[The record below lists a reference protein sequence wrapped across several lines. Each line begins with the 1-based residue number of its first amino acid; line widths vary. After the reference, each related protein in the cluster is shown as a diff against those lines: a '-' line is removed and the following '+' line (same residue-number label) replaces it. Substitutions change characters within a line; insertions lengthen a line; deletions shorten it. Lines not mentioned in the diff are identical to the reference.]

1 MLTFQDGDL
10 NTALHF
16 GARNGCAKI
25 CAHIIK
31 QAERVQLIALLVNC
45 RNNKGFTPLIEVSF
59 RGFKMK
65 SEKDSAI
72 ESRYLIVKE
81 LLRAGANAAYC
92 KPNTQMTALHW
103 LAYNNDS
110 RAIDVLLQYEANH
123 LAYTHDNL
131 LPIDIAGT
139 VPSYAA
145 MDAFLS
151 HYSYLNNL
159 HKPREFHNTFDVI
172 DKIMA

>member
-1 MLTFQDGDL
+1 M
-10 NTALHF
+10 HF
-16 GARNGCAKI
+16 GARNGNAEI

-31 QAERVQLIALLVNC
+31 QAERVQLITLLVNC

-65 SEKDSAI
+65 SEREKAA
-72 ESRYLIVKE
+72 ESRYKIIKE
-81 LLRAGANAAYC
+81 LLRAGANAEYC

-110 RAIDVLLQYEANH
+110 RAIDVLLQYQANH
-123 LAYTHDNL
+123 LAWTHDGL

-139 VPSYAA
+139 KPSYAA
-145 MDAFLS
+145 IDSFLQ

-159 HKPREFHNTFDVI
+159 HKPREFHNTFDII